1 MSNNHSISNADA
13 FNAAPPHEKR
23 QPNDPPRS
31 FPLATTSRD
40 VRRHIIVRIA
50 IIIGGTIVLLVGVA
64 LLVLPGPAFVVIPAG
79 LAILGTELVW
89 ARRLLRRVK
98 EDGSDLAN
106 GLMQRVKRKLRWGKE
121 QPRDDGDR
129 NSGSTRS
136 NNVNTSPD
144 DRL

>member
-13 FNAAPPHEKR
+13 FYTAPPPEER
-23 QPNDPPRS
+23 QPDDPPQS
-31 FPLATTSRD
+31 FPLATRSRD

-50 IIIGGTIVLLVGVA
+50 IIIGGTIVLLVGIA
-64 LLVLPGPAFVVIPAG
+64 LLILPGPAFVVIPAG

-106 GLMQRVKRKLRWGKE
+106 GLMQRLKRKLRWGKVK
-121 QPRDDGDR
+121 PTDDGDW
-129 NSGSTRS
+129 NSGATGSD
-136 NNVNTSPD
+136 NVNPSPD